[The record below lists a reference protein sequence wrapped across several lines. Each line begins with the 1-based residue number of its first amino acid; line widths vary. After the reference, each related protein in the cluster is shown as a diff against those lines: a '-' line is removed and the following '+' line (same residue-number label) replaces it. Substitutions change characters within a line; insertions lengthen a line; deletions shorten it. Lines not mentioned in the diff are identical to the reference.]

1 MAVDDEPY
9 RGVDALFNAD
19 LHAGLPQWAPREHW
33 VISTAHSILF
43 TAEDRSRRDAATR
56 ARTGACTSRR
66 KPTARTE
73 SEEGTRVP
81 NENEHRLDTSSRG
94 TVRARST

>member
-33 VISTAHSILF
+33 VVSTAHSILCVHF
-43 TAEDRSRRDAATR
+43 TAE
-56 ARTGACTSRR
+56 
-66 KPTARTE
+66 
-73 SEEGTRVP
+73 
-81 NENEHRLDTSSRG
+81 
-94 TVRARST
+94 ARSANRIRGRDKGSK